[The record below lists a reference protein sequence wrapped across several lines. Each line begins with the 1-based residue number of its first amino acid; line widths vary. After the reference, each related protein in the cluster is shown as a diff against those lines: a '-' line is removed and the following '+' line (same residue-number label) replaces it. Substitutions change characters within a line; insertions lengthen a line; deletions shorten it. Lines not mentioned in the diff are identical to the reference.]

1 MFQECTGEYWPFL
14 HNTGLDANQYL
25 QQIDGI
31 LSISN
36 ENNEKLWYVRG
47 KTLNG
52 ENRGKIYRSNNQP
65 EFDLSTQ
72 SAWQR
77 PHGGQSNTCTQY
89 NNNFGNGR
97 SSKYNSGERNNNCY
111 VNHNINANTDHNNNR
126 NYAPR
131 NNMQLVNDTKW
142 TRSTVFFYVFL
153 CTLFVQIGINC
164 CFFQLQIFF
173 SNLLFTFR

>member
-1 MFQECTGEYWPFL
+1 MFHQCAGYPLPFVGGNETAL
-14 HNTGLDANQYL
+14 IRYL
-25 QQIDGI
+25 RQIDGI
-31 LSISN
+31 MEIGNDKN
-36 ENNEKLWYVRG
+36 ETLWYVRG

-142 TRSTVFFYVFL
+142 TRSTVFFYVLF
-153 CTLFVQIGINC
+153 CTLSV
-164 CFFQLQIFF
+164 
-173 SNLLFTFR
+173 